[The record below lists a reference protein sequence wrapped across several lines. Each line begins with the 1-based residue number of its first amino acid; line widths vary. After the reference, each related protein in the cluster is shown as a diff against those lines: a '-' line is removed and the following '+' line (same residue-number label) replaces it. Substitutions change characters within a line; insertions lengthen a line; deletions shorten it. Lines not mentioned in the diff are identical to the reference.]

1 VLKQLKQLILG
12 TAGHIDHGKTTLIKA
27 LTGIDTDRLKEEKAR
42 GISIE
47 LGFAHLTLPSGQQLG
62 IVDVPGHERFVKNML
77 AGATGIDMVLLVV
90 AADDS
95 VMPQTEE
102 HLAIVDLLGIK
113 EGVVALTKAD
123 LVDEEWLPL
132 VEDEIRK
139 ILANTGLKDAPI
151 VAVSGKTGMGLDK
164 LKETLDEIAQKIQP
178 KRDKSPLRLP
188 IDRVFSMAGAGTV
201 VTGTMWSGEV
211 KVDDKVHIYPAGKEA
226 RVRGIQVHGQRVD
239 KAFAGQRTALN
250 LVGIDKDDIVRG
262 DVVLAPGFLSPSYM
276 IDAKLKLLDS
286 APKELKN
293 RARIRLHHGTSEVL
307 GRIILT
313 DREAL
318 IPGKTAFVQI
328 RLESP
333 IVPRYNDNFVIR
345 SYSPIQTIG
354 GGHIL
359 DSHPA
364 KYKAS
369 SKGFAQRC
377 QILSE
382 GNPQAIINLYLKEA
396 KGFMTKKQLWIRSE
410 LEEDQV
416 EQGLNSLKSSNEV
429 AYITVD
435 KQEGFILKDRLNELV
450 KDLEDYL
457 NSNLK
462 ENPLNPWVSK
472 QIVKSQLFSWMTDK
486 EFETFISYLQQS
498 AKIVVEKAQIAHA
511 KAKAIVNKEDEKLL
525 SFIAERIID
534 GRYSP
539 PETNLLAKEMGLD
552 LKKVNSLA
560 DLLVRQNKLIRVAPN
575 MYFGSELIEQAK
587 EALKRNFTGKEISPS
602 DTRQLLGTS
611 RKYVIPLLNYFDTV
625 GVTRRVGETRLIRS

>member
-1 VLKQLKQLILG
+1 MKQLILG

-250 LVGIDKDDIVRG
+250 LVGIDKDDIARG

-560 DLLVRQNKLIRVAPN
+560 DLLVRQNKLIRIAPN

>member
-1 VLKQLKQLILG
+1 MKQLILG

-250 LVGIDKDDIVRG
+250 LVGIDKDDIARG

-472 QIVKSQLFSWMTDK
+472 QVVKSQLFSWMTDK